1 MAKSIDRRQLIAG
14 GAALGLPLISGCSL
28 PLPGGPG
35 PQLYTLSPKS
45 TYPEG
50 LPRVNAQLLVEE
62 PVAASGINTAR
73 VVLKPDP
80 FRIDYYAS
88 VAWADRA
95 PHLVQTLM
103 IESFENSRKIVSVGR
118 ETTGLR
124 ADFILKSELREF
136 QAEYY
141 NRDTTNAPDINVR
154 ISATLIQMPQR
165 AIIDRFE
172 ADYEMTAAS
181 NRFGDVIRGFDEA
194 LGKVLSR
201 LVRETLIAMDQ
212 A

>member
-1 MAKSIDRRQLIAG
+1 MAKLLDRRLMLTG
-14 GAALGLPLISGCSL
+14 GAALGLPLLAGCSL

-45 TYPEG
+45 TYPDD

-62 PVAASGINTAR
+62 PVAASGLNTAR
-73 VVLKPDP
+73 VVLRPDP
-80 FRIDYYAS
+80 FQVDYYAS

-95 PHLVQTLM
+95 PTMVQTLM

-141 NRDTTNAPDINVR
+141 DRTTGSPPEIHIRV
-154 ISATLIQMPQR
+154 SATLIQMPRR

-172 ADYEMTAAS
+172 ADYQMTAAS
-181 NRFGDVIRGFDEA
+181 NRFVDVIRGFDEA
-194 LGKVLSR
+194 LGKVLSK
-201 LVRETLIAMDQ
+201 LVRETLLAMDR